1 VIVNSLQDGWEVIY
15 QRSHAHLAATLVAAW
30 RIADRVPNWTDLII
44 ATAQHDD
51 QEMFWH
57 EVDHLT
63 EIGAPM
69 DFAVAELNTRRIQAQ
84 LVIDNAHRQ
93 GTLIALLISLHN
105 SFLYERM
112 RGQDKQLDSF
122 LDRQRKDQKAWLRQL
137 KWSQAEATK
146 AYAFIRWA
154 DRMSLILCR
163 RELPDRERALE
174 VEPTPDGNMVQVR
187 LRDDGSLC
195 LDPWV
200 FEEDRI
206 TASIEARRLKQL
218 KFESEQ
224 ELRRALDK
232 AKIEVREWEFRRED

>member
-15 QRSHAHLAATLVAAW
+15 QRSHAHLAALLVAAW
-30 RIADRVPNWTDLII
+30 RAADRIPNWTDLII

-51 QEMFWH
+51 QEMFWN

-69 DFAVAELNTRRIQAQ
+69 DFAVAELNTRRLQAQ
-84 LVIDNAHRQ
+84 LVIDNARRQ

-105 SFLYERM
+105 SFLYEPM
-112 RGQDKQLDSF
+112 RGKDKLLDAF

-137 KWSQAEATK
+137 KWSQEQAAK
-146 AYAFIRWA
+146 AYALLRWS

-163 RELPDRERALE
+163 RELPDNERALE
-174 VEPTPDGNMVQVR
+174 VEPTPDGEMVQVR
-187 LRDDGSLC
+187 LRDDGSLS

-200 FEEDRI
+200 FEQDQVKTSVEV
-206 TASIEARRLKQL
+206 RRLRQL
-218 KFESEQ
+218 KFSSERQ
-224 ELRRALDK
+224 LQRALDT
-232 AKIEVREWEFRRED
+232 AKIEVREWEFRKS